1 MFTKEVFPRS
11 ASYNKK
17 RQRLNIPTKLLVVM
31 TRNVRVYYNP
41 RCITCRRSIDQ
52 LKVSKVEFELRD
64 FFKNKLTKQEIA
76 SLLKMTGMSAKD
88 ALRKKDKM
96 YKELKLD
103 QKDYSNNELIAL
115 MEKYPGLILRPI
127 MVKDNKAIIANKP
140 EIADAFCKR
149 DMK

>member
-1 MFTKEVFPRS
+1 MIT
-11 ASYNKK
+11 
-17 RQRLNIPTKLLVVM
+17 
-31 TRNVRVYYNP
+31 NVKVYYNP

-52 LKVSKVEFELRD
+52 LKANKVEFELQD
-64 FFKNKLTKQEIA
+64 FFKEKLTKQEIA
-76 SLLKMTGMSAKD
+76 SLLKMAGILARD

-103 QKDYSNNELIAL
+103 QKDYSDSELLTL

-127 MVKDNKAIIANKP
+127 MVKGNKAVIANKP

-149 DMK
+149 GMK